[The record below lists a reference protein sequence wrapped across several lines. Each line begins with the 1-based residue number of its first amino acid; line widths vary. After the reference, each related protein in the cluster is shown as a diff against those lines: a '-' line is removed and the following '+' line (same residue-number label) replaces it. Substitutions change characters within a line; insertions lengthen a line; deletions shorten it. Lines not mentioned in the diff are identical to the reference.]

1 MDGTLLSHV
10 PVTNYLLHIRWQLT
24 SLYFITQV
32 NFYAKK
38 EALKMLKQ
46 YNTCILKSGQPA
58 VHSAAG
64 TRNAKVLRYKYS
76 YDRQKLT
83 RREC

>member
-10 PVTNYLLHIRWQLT
+10 PVTNYLLHIRSQLT

-38 EALKMLKQ
+38 EARKMLKQ
-46 YNTCILKSGQPA
+46 YT
-58 VHSAAG
+58 
-64 TRNAKVLRYKYS
+64 Y
-76 YDRQKLT
+76 
-83 RREC
+83 